1 VSKITKKAA
10 LANYFCKVDNYYFL
24 SKSLFMKKI
33 LVPVDFSGAS
43 DWGFNYA
50 YRLAEQFEAELHV
63 VHIYRPPY
71 VESTMPAAM
80 IQQIIN
86 DKERDLL
93 QHLMSNAQAPLNFA
107 LEHHLSKVKIHYL
120 LESGANADIA
130 DIARK
135 INADIIVMGTHG
147 AGNAIQKVWG
157 TNTAKVIRDAKCP
170 VMAVPLGAEFKSV
183 MNIAYATDYD
193 SNDLDNIMQLLLFA
207 KAINAKVHCVH
218 IKNILDSP
226 DDTKE
231 ADFKAK
237 FEERFADLQLSFSV
251 HSSTSVEEGLETFLR
266 VNHMHILSMLT
277 HKRTVWDRMFGEK
290 SMTREMVMRSM
301 VPILAFHS

>member
-1 VSKITKKAA
+1 
-10 LANYFCKVDNYYFL
+10 
-24 SKSLFMKKI
+24 MKKI
-33 LVPVDFSGAS
+33 FVPVDFSGAS

-50 YRLAEQFEAELHV
+50 YRLAQQFEAELYV
-63 VHIYRPPY
+63 GHIYRPPY
-71 VESTMPAAM
+71 VESTMPPAM

-93 QHLMSNAQAPLNFA
+93 RHMMSNAHAPLNLNA
-107 LEHHLSKVKIHYL
+107 VHLSTSVEIHYL

-130 DIARK
+130 EIANK

-147 AGNAIQKVWG
+147 AGNAIEKVWG

-170 VMAVPLGAEFKSV
+170 VLAVPLGSEFSIV
-183 MNIAYATDYD
+183 SNIAYATDYD
-193 SNDLDNIMQLLLFA
+193 SNDLENIMQLVLFA
-207 KAINAKVHCVH
+207 KAVNAKVNCIH
-218 IKNILDSP
+218 INNILDSP
-226 DDTKE
+226 DELKE
-231 ADFKAK
+231 AGFKSM
-237 FEERFADLQLSFSV
+237 FEERFKDQPVSFSI

-277 HKRTVWDRMFGEK
+277 HKRTVWNRVFGEK
-290 SMTREMVMRSM
+290 SMTREMAMRSK